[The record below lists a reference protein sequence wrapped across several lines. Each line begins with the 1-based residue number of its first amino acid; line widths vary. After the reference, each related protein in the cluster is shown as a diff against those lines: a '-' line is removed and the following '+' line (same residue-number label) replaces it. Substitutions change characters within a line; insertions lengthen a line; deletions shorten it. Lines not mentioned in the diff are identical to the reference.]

1 MYIKNSK
8 QYTLVPNDSHVS
20 FYNKAWVEENVKTGT
35 KYLYSYGTLVARM
48 NKEGKLTR
56 IWPGYSCTTMR
67 HINAFAGRPIGK
79 KEWENMKPVRIR

>member
-8 QYTLVPNDSHVS
+8 QYEITPNDSHVS
-20 FYNKAWVEENVKTGT
+20 FYGKAWVEENVKTGT

-56 IWPGYSCTTMR
+56 IWGGYSATTMR

-79 KEWENMKPVRIR
+79 AEWDKMPVVRIR